1 MQSTFDERNWRG
13 WLVKIRVI
21 ILTFVF
27 GIELAVAR
35 LSENPLPLRP
45 FVSGMLL
52 WFVLSLFYILLLSFW
67 QEERVQAVLQVV
79 TDLAMVSLVV
89 HFTGGW
95 DSSLNFLYPLV
106 IIVACILLPRVWA
119 YLTAALAFI
128 LYGAVLDLNYYGLV
142 PSFATTHPEL
152 KALEAIIFVNLFAY
166 LAVAYLAGL
175 LAGKLRQVDVQ
186 LKDTSGALESLQAQH
201 ENIIQAISCGLI
213 TTSLDGRITLVNTTA
228 QRLMGPECQLIGKS
242 INQVFLDPLPVYGS
256 AHPHSEVRFQPEN
269 AFRKTFRVIV
279 SALTTPDNEIAGYV
293 YTLDDLTEIRRLE
306 REVRMQDRLAAVGA
320 LAGAPP

>member
-1 MQSTFDERNWRG
+1 MQSTFDERNWLG

-67 QEERVQAVLQVV
+67 QEQRVQGVLQVV
-79 TDLAMVSLVV
+79 TDLAMVSMVV

-106 IIVACILLPRVWA
+106 IIVACILLPRKWA
-119 YLTAALAFI
+119 YLISALAFI
-128 LYGAVLDLNYYGLV
+128 LYGCVLDLNYYGGV

-152 KALEAIIFVNLFAY
+152 KTLEAIIFVNLFAY

-186 LKDTSGALESLQAQH
+186 LKDASGALESLQALH
-201 ENIIQAISCGLI
+201 ENIIQCMSGGLI
-213 TTSLDGRITLVNTTA
+213 TTDVEGRVTLVNLA
-228 QRLMGPECQLIGKS
+228 AKSMLGGGDELIGKPVKS
-242 INQVFLDPLPVYGS
+242 LFLDPLPNGGS
-256 AHPHSEVRFQPEN
+256 ERAPREGRFQAAN

-279 SALTTPDNEIAGYV
+279 STLSVPGRGASGCV
-293 YTLDDLTEIRRLE
+293 YTFH
-306 REVRMQDRLAAVGA
+306 
-320 LAGAPP
+320 